1 MSQLSFF
8 KKNIY
13 LDVTGTITI
22 DIGFYPPWD
31 AQCCSSQ

>member
-13 LDVTGTITI
+13 LDVTGTITT
-22 DIGFYPPWD
+22 DIGVHTPWY
-31 AQCCSSQ
+31 AHCGSS